1 MTSSIKQFKIAVI
14 STVVALL
21 IPVIIRKLRFI
32 TKMYWFYTLAGNR
45 PCSALVAIAATA
57 TYGAK
62 AIIYSFGGI
71 SIQPSEFVKII
82 YVFAIA
88 GLLTNARDFKKL
100 VIATATGG
108 DSMC

>member
-1 MTSSIKQFKIAVI
+1 MTSSVKQFKIAVI
-14 STVVALL
+14 ATVVALL
-21 IPVIIRKLRFI
+21 DPGHHTETAVYHKDVLAVCADAGIGLARRLSRLR
-32 TKMYWFYTLAGNR
+32 R
-45 PCSALVAIAATA
+45 PRPTA
-57 TYGAK
+57 R
-62 AIIYSFGGI
+62 SCHLQFGGI

-88 GLLTNARDFKKL
+88 GLLSNARDFRQL